1 MKLGDYSTVEYMF
14 ANVQRDSSRVDLDA
28 LEMLEMAA
36 RNLPQYAERA
46 KAELIRLMH
55 TASLGPYRHNAM
67 FRVVNLYGV
76 EVSPELV
83 RVCREDTAE
92 GSNRLSALQQLIL
105 LGYPPVHS
113 LLVERLLREPAW
125 AYRLDI
131 ADTLLKR
138 YGTPAD
144 YKAVFEYLQ
153 WETNRTA
160 RNLTTLALARFTP
173 PVPAPSLAAMT
184 VLDSLVSYKHEVYA
198 LGWLADA
205 DFVRE
210 LDGDLQRAG
219 QALSTGDSVGCARS
233 VKTFQDEI
241 DIVYKDSLNPDP
253 RKVTI
258 EGWKF
263 LYYNAQYILD
273 RLPQIPP
280 SPVIT
285 SVTPSSA
292 TAGSGS
298 FTLTVKGKAFVS
310 GSTVHWNTSART
322 TSFIAD
328 SLLQAAILASDIAAT
343 GTASVAV
350 INAGNDTS
358 NTVSFAIT
366 APPPGLIVKLVN
378 SRDARLTDGSL
389 QYYEGGWKDAVNNND
404 GTFTVITSLQ
414 TVSLRMTYAYASQTK
429 SNVTVGPDTVI
440 FQTVNA
446 QVQLR
451 NSQGA
456 QMDTGTVQYYAGAWR
471 SFGTTTSGTAS
482 KELLP
487 GNYSFRMT
495 YGFASKDKQ
504 QDIGTNPTV
513 VFQTVNAVVQLQ
525 NSQGSLIDQGT
536 VQYYSGAWRDFGATS
551 NGIATKELLP
561 NNYSFRMTYAFA
573 SKDKQQDIGTN
584 PTVVFQTVNAAVQL
598 QNSQGNLIDQGTVQ
612 YYAGAWRDFGVTTN
626 GVVTK
631 ELLPNNYSFR
641 MTYAFASKDKQQ
653 DIGSNPI
660 VVFQTVNAVVQLK
673 NSQGNLIDQWT
684 VQYYAGAWR
693 AFGSTS
699 NGTVSKELLPG
710 NYSFRMTHEFISL
723 DKAQDI
729 STNNTVSYS
738 TVSCTVR
745 VRNSQNQPVD
755 NAQASYY
762 SGAWRQIGATVNGE
776 VTKELLPVNL
786 TFRINYGGTQQEK
799 VQNLATK
806 SVVEFVVQ

>member
-1 MKLGDYSTVEYMF
+1 MKTTKAIVTFSLLFIASFMSFGQGISPQKRQAMLDSIAYSDAPAGAVLFAIEYDIAEALPLIEKAFWRTKKIPSKAACLEAMLVFQSPYVGSYARAAYDSAQYYAYHEFDDLNLSSHIQMHDSLQVQVMATRYLLQSGDYSTVQCVFDLLRRDKSQERHV
-14 ANVQRDSSRVDLDA
+14 NVDA
-28 LEMLEMAA
+28 LLSLKEIAL
-36 RNLPQYAERA
+36 RVPQYADSAKSELRRIMEEASFHLDRWRA
-46 KAELIRLMH
+46 LLDFVNVYGKDAFPEILYAALNDIEPTNRISAIDDLYELDYPDMHNFLRQRLA
-55 TASLGPYRHNAM
+55 TEPEASYRRMIA
-67 FRVVNLYGV
+67 
-76 EVSPELV
+76 
-83 RVCREDTAE
+83 D
-92 GSNRLSALQQLIL
+92 
-105 LGYPPVHS
+105 S
-113 LLVERLLREPAW
+113 LLQ
-125 AYRLDI
+125 
-131 ADTLLKR
+131 R
-138 YGTPAD
+138 YGTPED
-144 YKAVFEYLQ
+144 YQLVRQYMSQEPN
-153 WETNRTA
+153 ETIR
-160 RNLTTLALARFTP
+160 ALMGYAIRDFRP
-173 PVPAPSLAAMT
+173 PMPSAMIS
-184 VLDSLVSYKHEVYA
+184 VVVILDTLVSTKHQTTA
-198 LGWLADA
+198 LGWLAGA
-205 DFVRE
+205 NFATE
-210 LDGDLQRAG
+210 LEGNLQSASSY
-219 QALSTGDSVGCARS
+219 LSSGDSLNCARQ
-233 VKTFQDEI
+233 VKAFQQKIDEE
-241 DIVYKDSLNPDP
+241 YKDSLDSDN
-253 RKVTI
+253 RTVTI

-273 RLPQIPP
+273 RLPQVPP
-280 SPVIT
+280 VP
-285 SVTPSSA
+285 
-292 TAGSGS
+292 G
-298 FTLTVKGKAFVS
+298 
-310 GSTVHWNTSART
+310 
-322 TSFIAD
+322 
-328 SLLQAAILASDIAAT
+328 
-343 GTASVAV
+343 VA
-350 INAGNDTS
+350 
-358 NTVSFAIT
+358 
-366 APPPGLIVKLVN
+366 VKLVN
-378 SRDARLTDGSL
+378 STGARLTDGSL

-404 GTFTVITSLQ
+404 GTFTVITSLH

-429 SNVTVGPDTVI
+429 SNVTVGPDTVV

-482 KELLP
+482 NELLP

-536 VQYYSGAWRDFGATS
+536 VQYYSGAWRDFGVTS

-573 SKDKQQDIGTN
+573 SNDKQQDIGTS

-598 QNSQGNLIDQGTVQ
+598 QNSQGNLIDQG
-612 YYAGAWRDFGVTTN
+612 A
-626 GVVTK
+626 
-631 ELLPNNYSFR
+631 
-641 MTYAFASKDKQQ
+641 
-653 DIGSNPI
+653 
-660 VVFQTVNAVVQLK
+660 
-673 NSQGNLIDQWT
+673 

-699 NGTVSKELLPG
+699 NGTVSKELLPA

-786 TFRINYGGTQQEK
+786 TFRINYEGTQQDK
-799 VQNLATK
+799 VQNLATN